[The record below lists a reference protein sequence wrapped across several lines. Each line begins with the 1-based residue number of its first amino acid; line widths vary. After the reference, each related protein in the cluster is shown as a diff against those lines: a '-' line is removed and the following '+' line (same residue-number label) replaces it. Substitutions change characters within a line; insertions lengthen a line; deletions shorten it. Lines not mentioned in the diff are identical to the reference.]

1 MYCCLCAGSP
11 SLLDTRNVVSPTG
24 WQDAQE
30 DSGDHYMIPEYQRK
44 IVNVVSLALDM
55 HMPDFQ
61 EDKIACFIKTLV
73 EKRLGPTWHVL
84 VGRCMC
90 LCMSC
95 AVYDAIIE
103 T

>member
-1 MYCCLCAGSP
+1 MGTA
-11 SLLDTRNVVSPTG
+11 DTSQK
-24 WQDAQE
+24 QDAKE
-30 DSGDHYMIPEYQRK
+30 DSGDHYMVYDYQRK

-84 VGRCMC
+84 VGR
-90 LCMSC
+90 LVC
-95 AVYDAIIE
+95 ARVFSHACKCVL
-103 T
+103 

>member
-1 MYCCLCAGSP
+1 
-11 SLLDTRNVVSPTG
+11 
-24 WQDAQE
+24 
-30 DSGDHYMIPEYQRK
+30 MIYDYQRK

-84 VGRCMC
+84 VGRFVLAC
-90 LCMSC
+90 LSY
-95 AVYDAIIE
+95 APVLDAS
-103 T
+103 TVLAPFACFLHLLQAC